1 MSLLENAIQKTK
13 NEMLAELENRLWQ
26 RLEPRIEQAL
36 LARHMSIA
44 ELAQYLHVSE
54 PTVRRLIRERTV
66 PSFRVRGQI
75 FVRQQDVDEW
85 IQKQVEEGRQID
97 KHHAS

>member
-1 MSLLENAIQKTK
+1 MSLFEEAIQQTK
-13 NEMLAELENRLWQ
+13 EEILTELERRLWE

-44 ELAQYLHVSE
+44 ELAKYLHVSE
-54 PTVRRLIRERTV
+54 PTVRRLIRERTI

-75 FVRQQDVDEW
+75 FVRQTDVDEW
-85 IQKQVEEGRQID
+85 IRKQVEVMP
-97 KHHAS
+97 